1 MSSADDLRLLP
12 ALVGLA
18 AAGFSIAY
26 VVADVIELVQGGFPP
41 VQLAL
46 TYAADA
52 ALPLFVIGLFAV
64 QRPRIGR
71 LGLVGAVGY
80 AYAYIAFTA
89 TVVYSLV
96 ENVDDWA
103 VLTQQLAPWFVVHG
117 AIMVAAGMCFRPGRR
132 AGGRVPALDRVDP
145 DRGCPAG
152 RRHHRA
158 SGFGPDTGGG
168 RARHGLHR
176 DGPLDARVVE
186 ARRPESATFPAG

>member
-1 MSSADDLRLLP
+1 MPMSSADDLRLLP
-12 ALVGLA
+12 VPVGLA
-18 AAGFSIAY
+18 AAGFSVAY
-26 VVADVIELVQGGFPP
+26 VVADVIELFQGGFSP

-46 TYAADA
+46 TYAAEA
-52 ALPLFVIGLFAV
+52 ALPLFVIGLFVV

-103 VLTQQLAPWFVVHG
+103 ALTQRLETWFVVHG
-117 AIMVAAGMCFRPGRR
+117 AIMVVAGICFGLAVVRAAVF
-132 AGGRVPALDRVDP
+132 PALDGMDP
-145 DRGCPAG
+145 DRGCRVG

-158 SGFGPDTGGG
+158 PRSRPDPSGG
-168 RARHGLHR
+168 RTRHGLHR
-176 DGPLDARVVE
+176 HGPRDAHDGVDLSGRLTQP
-186 ARRPESATFPAG
+186 